1 MLDSVLTRHFKFND
15 HKYDSRKETM
25 YITKRRN
32 SHNNSFD
39 LQSSRD
45 QSYGYFN
52 QQLNYCAVDYYDVP
66 IPKYTQKRFS
76 SPVKKRKQSP
86 KRSNSYHFH
95 SQPKQNCQ
103 ILKFEGYISRESPFR
118 NWIGTMN
125 KSQAS
130 KISQIQ
136 RIHVIYINVIQ
147 NCVRIIE
154 KDQKSES
161 YQLQEYLN
169 AVNHR
174 IQWNSLPKVFN
185 YQKCQTPDILRGAR
199 ERIKKF

>member
-1 MLDSVLTRHFKFND
+1 MDPVLTRHFKCND
-15 HKYDSRKETM
+15 HKYDSKKNTM
-25 YITKRRN
+25 YITKRR
-32 SHNNSFD
+32 SLHNNTFD

-52 QQLNYCAVDYYDVP
+52 QQINYCAVDYYDVSM
-66 IPKYTQKRFS
+66 PKHTQKGFS
-76 SPVKKRKQSP
+76 TPVKKLKQSP

-95 SQPKQNCQ
+95 SQPKHNCK

-118 NWIGTMN
+118 NWIGNMN

-130 KISQIQ
+130 RVSQIQ
-136 RIHVIYINVIQ
+136 RIHNQVK
-147 NCVRIIE
+147 IIE
-154 KDQKSES
+154 KNQKSES

-169 AVNHR
+169 AVNNR
-174 IQWNSLPKVFN
+174 ILWNSLPRVFN
-185 YQKCQTPDILRGAR
+185 YQKCQTPDILKGAR

>member
-66 IPKYTQKRFS
+66 IPKYTQKGFS
-76 SPVKKRKQSP
+76 SPVKKRK
-86 KRSNSYHFH
+86 SNSYHFH

-136 RIHVIYINVIQ
+136 RIHNQ
-147 NCVRIIE
+147 VRIIE
-154 KDQKSES
+154 KNQKSES

-185 YQKCQTPDILRGAR
+185 YQRCQTPDILKGAR